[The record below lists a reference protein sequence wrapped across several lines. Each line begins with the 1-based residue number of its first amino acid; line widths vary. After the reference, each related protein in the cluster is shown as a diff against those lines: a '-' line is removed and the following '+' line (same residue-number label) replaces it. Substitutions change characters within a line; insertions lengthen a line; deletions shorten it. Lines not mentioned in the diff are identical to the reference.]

1 MKKLLF
7 CILVFIL
14 ISCTE
19 KRKKHDLNSLEI
31 DLSKNYS
38 EIFDSA
44 QTYLKTHDGKFPIMV
59 YQNQLN
65 GKQLIYFG
73 EQHCNDPKDN
83 RFNKILWYFKKF
95 NPEILLNEGG
105 DIDQKLH
112 YLNKYTA
119 IKEQGTL
126 GFLKFIADQNKIKVK
141 NADCPDSIETKFL
154 LKKFKKDDVLFSFV
168 LQRFLPQFIQ
178 SHDKKKNLK
187 LEYNNFVTNYLNKRC
202 LFGLTKQE
210 SSWDYFK
217 SLYLRYTDKMFSIDH
232 FDLSE
237 SEKYNEK
244 NIFGEIAQTSMQIR
258 DSVIL
263 TNIYNTFKK
272 YDKVMVVFGAL
283 HLMAE
288 KPTLDKMFEKKTLI
302 NYLRTF

>member
-7 CILVFIL
+7 CIFVFIL
-14 ISCTE
+14 ISCAE

-44 QTYLKTHDGKFPIMV
+44 QTYLKTHEGKFPIMV
-59 YQNQLN
+59 YKNQLN

-73 EQHCNDPKDN
+73 EQHGNDPKDN

-112 YLNKYTA
+112 YSDKYTA

-202 LFGLTKQE
+202 LFGLTKKE

-232 FDLSE
+232 VDLSE

-244 NIFGEIAQTSMQIR
+244 NIFGEIARTSMQIR

-272 YDKVMVVFGAL
+272 YDKIMVVFGAL

-288 KPTLDKMFEKKTLI
+288 KPTLDKMFEKKH
-302 NYLRTF
+302 